1 MEQKTRIKNKVRRF
15 ITLCAIA
22 ITVAI
27 TFSCRNFVPRQP
39 PTIPADISTHIKIDQ
54 FGYRPNDSKIAVIS
68 EPQQGFNGNE
78 LFNPGKTYQVRR
90 WDDNS
95 LVFSEQILPWQE
107 SKTQSTSGDKGW
119 WFDFSSL
126 TTSGSYYIFDPQNE
140 VRSYPFDIDNNVYRP
155 ILLAATR
162 MFFYNRSGFA
172 KQPPFADPKWTDD
185 AAFVGPRQDGEARYL
200 YDKNN
205 SQTARDLS
213 GGWFDAGDTNKYVT
227 FAQSTVHQL
236 LTAYT
241 ENPKIWTDDFNLPE
255 SGNEIPDLI
264 DEIKWEMDWL
274 QKMQNEDGGVLIKIG
289 TLDYN
294 NVSPPSQD
302 KRPRYYAPACSSST
316 IAAASMFA
324 HGAIV
329 FNSFPSLS
337 SYAQDLQNRAI
348 KAWNWYQANPKRDDC
363 DSLEI
368 KSGDADWELDKQEQ
382 ESVVAAIYLFA
393 LTGDRQYD
401 TYIEQNYS
409 KTRPYWDNGWS
420 RYDPEQGDA
429 LLYYSKLPQGN
440 TEVKRNIIEKKQQD
454 ALESEDIYQFIPQKD
469 LYRAYITDSTYHWG
483 SNQTR
488 ANNGNTNYDVVFYHL
503 DPSREKTYEER
514 ALEILH
520 YFHGVNPFN
529 LVYLS
534 NMYAYGAENSVNEIW
549 HDWFA
554 DGTKYDNALTS
565 PNGPAPGYLT
575 GGPNKNYT
583 GSASPP
589 LGEPYQKA
597 YKDWNDAADK
607 AWEITEPA
615 IYYQSAYLKL
625 LSKFIEAR

>member
-1 MEQKTRIKNKVRRF
+1 MEQKIRIRKTARLL
-15 ITLCAIA
+15 ITLCTIAVAIA
-22 ITVAI
+22 FGCQNTVPKQLPDLPSN
-27 TFSCRNFVPRQP
+27 TSV
-39 PTIPADISTHIKIDQ
+39 HIKIDQ
-54 FGYRPNDSKIAVIS
+54 FGYRPNDPKVAVIS
-68 EPQQGFNGNE
+68 DPQQGFNADE
-78 LFNPGKTYQVRR
+78 SFNPGATYQVRR

-95 LVFSEQILPWQE
+95 LVFSGKILPWQE
-107 SKTQSTSGDKGW
+107 GKTQSTSGDRGW

-126 TTSGSYYIFDPQNE
+126 RIPGSYYLFDPQNQ
-140 VRSYPFDIDNNVYRP
+140 VRSYRFDIDQNVYRP
-155 ILLAATR
+155 ILVAATR
-162 MFFYNRSGFA
+162 IFFYNRSGFA
-172 KQPPFADPKWTDD
+172 KKPPFAEPKWTDE
-185 AAFVGPRQDGEARYL
+185 AAFVGPRQDREARYL

-205 SQTARDLS
+205 PQTARDLS

-227 FAQSTVHQL
+227 FAQSAVHQL

-241 ENPKIWTDDFNLPE
+241 EKPQVWTDDFNLPE
-255 SGNEIPDLI
+255 SGNGIPDLI
-264 DEIKWEMDWL
+264 DEIKWEIDWL
-274 QKMQNEDGGVLIKIG
+274 KKMQDEDGGVLIKIG
-289 TLDYN
+289 TIDYDT
-294 NVSPPSQD
+294 VSPPSQD
-302 KRPRYYAPACSSST
+302 RRPRYYGPVCSAST

-329 FNSFPSLS
+329 FHSFPSLS
-337 SYAQDLQNRAI
+337 SYAEDLQNRAI
-348 KAWNWYQANPKRDDC
+348 KAWNWYQDNPKRDDC
-363 DSLEI
+363 DSQEI

-393 LTGDRQYD
+393 LTGDRQYEPF
-401 TYIEQNYS
+401 IQKNYS
-409 KTRPYWDNGWS
+409 KTRPYQDNGWS
-420 RYDPEQGDA
+420 RYDPAQGDA
-429 LLYYSKLPQGN
+429 LLYYTKLPQAN
-440 TEVKRNIIEKKQQD
+440 AEVKKSILDKKQQD
-454 ALESEDIYQFIPQKD
+454 ALNSQDIYQFIPEQD
-469 LYRAYITDSTYHWG
+469 LYRAYITDPTYHWG
-483 SNQTR
+483 SNSTR
-488 ANNGNTNYDVVFYHL
+488 ANNGNTNYDIVTYNL
-503 DPSREKTYEER
+503 DPDKETTYRDR

-534 NMYAYGAENSVNEIW
+534 NMYACGAENSVNEIW

-589 LGEPYQKA
+589 LGEPHQKA
-597 YKDWNDAADK
+597 YKDWNDRAEQ

-625 LSKFIEAR
+625 LSKFVGQ

>member
-1 MEQKTRIKNKVRRF
+1 MGCQNTVPKQ
-15 ITLCAIA
+15 LSAIPSDTS
-22 ITVAI
+22 I
-27 TFSCRNFVPRQP
+27 
-39 PTIPADISTHIKIDQ
+39 HIKIDQ
-54 FGYRPNDSKIAVIS
+54 FGYRPDDPKVAVIS
-68 EPQQGFNGNE
+68 NPQQGFNANE
-78 LFNPGKTYQVRR
+78 SFNPGKTYQVRR

-95 LVFSEQILPWQE
+95 LVFSEQILPWQAG
-107 SKTQSTSGDKGW
+107 KTQSNSGDRGW

-126 TTSGSYYIFDPQNE
+126 KTPGSYYIFDPQNR
-140 VRSYPFDIDNNVYRP
+140 VRSYRFDIDKNVYRP
-155 ILLAATR
+155 ILVAVTR

-172 KQPPFADPKWTDD
+172 KKPPFADPKWTDD
-185 AAFVGPRQDGEARYL
+185 AAFIGPRQDREARYL

-205 SQTARDLS
+205 PRTARDLS

-227 FAQSTVHQL
+227 FAQSAVHQL
-236 LTAYT
+236 LTAYR

-255 SGNEIPDLI
+255 SGNGIPDLI
-264 DEIKWEMDWL
+264 DEIKWEIDWL
-274 QKMQNEDGGVLIKIG
+274 VKMQNEDGGVLIKMG
-289 TLDYN
+289 TTDYN

-302 KRPRYYAPACSSST
+302 RRPRYYAPVCSSSS

-324 HGAIV
+324 HGAVV

-337 SYAQDLQNRAI
+337 SYAENLQKRAI
-348 KAWNWYQANPKRDDC
+348 EAWNWYHANPKRDDC

-401 TYIEQNYS
+401 TYIEKHYS
-409 KTRPYWDNGWS
+409 KTRPYHDNGWS

-429 LLYYSKLPQGN
+429 LLYYTKLRRGN
-440 TEVKRNIIEKKQQD
+440 AEVKQNILAKKRQD
-454 ALESEDIYQFIPQKD
+454 TLNSQDIYQFIPEQD

-483 SNQTR
+483 SNSAR
-488 ANNGNTNYDVVFYHL
+488 ANNGNTNYDVVTYNL
-503 DPSREKTYEER
+503 DSRNEKNYENR

-554 DGTKYDNALTS
+554 DNTKYDNALTS

-597 YKDWNDAADK
+597 YKDWNDADDK
-607 AWEITEPA
+607 SWEITEPG

-625 LSKFIEAR
+625 LSKFVGVKSLT